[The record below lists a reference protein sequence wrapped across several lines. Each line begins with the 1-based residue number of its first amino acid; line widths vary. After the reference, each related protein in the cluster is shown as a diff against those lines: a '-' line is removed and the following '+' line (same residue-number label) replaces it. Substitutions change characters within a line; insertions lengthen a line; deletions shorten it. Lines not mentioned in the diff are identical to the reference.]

1 MRTLKLQVQMTVDGY
16 IAGPNGEMDFF
27 TWNWDDEIKK
37 YVGDLVRPIQTVV
50 LGRKVAEGF
59 IPHWEG
65 VAKDPKHDDYAAG
78 RKFTDCEKVVFTR
91 TLTKSP
97 WERTVIAHGD
107 LAQEINALK
116 KKDGG
121 DLFAYGGSQF
131 VGSLIASD
139 LVDDYYVFI
148 NPVVAGKG
156 MPIFD
161 RLTRTRQLEVVESRA
176 FSCGIVL
183 VHYRVKRA

>member
-1 MRTLKLQVQMTVDGY
+1 MRNLKLQVQMTVDGY
-16 IAGPNGEMDFF
+16 IAGPKGEMDFF
-27 TWNWDDEIKK
+27 TWNWGDDIKK

-65 VAKDPKHDDYAAG
+65 VAKDPKHEEYGAG
-78 RKFTDCEKVVFTR
+78 RKFTDCEKVVFSK
-91 TLTKSP
+91 TLVKSP
-97 WERTVIAHGD
+97 WERTVIAKGD
-107 LAQEINALK
+107 LAQEINTLK
-116 KKDGG
+116 RKGDG

-131 VGSLIASD
+131 VGSLIESD

-161 RLTRTRQLEVVESRA
+161 RLKATRQLEVVETKP
-176 FSCGIVL
+176 FSCGIVM
-183 VHYRVKRA
+183 VHYRVVRA